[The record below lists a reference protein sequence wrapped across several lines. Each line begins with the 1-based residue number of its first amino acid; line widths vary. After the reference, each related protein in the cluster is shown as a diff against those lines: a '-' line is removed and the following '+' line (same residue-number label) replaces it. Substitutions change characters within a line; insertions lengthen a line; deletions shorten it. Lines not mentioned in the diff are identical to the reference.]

1 MADIDNKDRIL
12 LSALQQNARLSN
24 AALAEQASLSDTPC
38 LRRVKKLQQ
47 DGVIL
52 GYHADI
58 SPPAVGYSVLVY
70 AFIRLT
76 KNSVQ
81 AAESFENH
89 VDALRQ
95 VRSCSVVSGSHD
107 YLLEIIAE
115 DLPSYEHFVKH
126 SLASLDFIAAVEST
140 IVLKQTFNKRGVP
153 L

>member
-1 MADIDNKDRIL
+1 MPDIDNKDRIL
-12 LSALQQNARLSN
+12 LSALQNNARLSN

-58 SPPAVGYSVLVY
+58 SPQAVGYSVLVY

-81 AAESFENH
+81 AAECFEQH
-89 VDALRQ
+89 VDVLKE

-107 YLLEIIAE
+107 YLLEIIAA

-126 SLASLDFIAAVEST
+126 SLANLDYIAAVEST